1 MSAPVTVN
9 EKKEFIRWFLN
20 EYQLKR
26 RECIWIL
33 NFLMS
38 NDSLLEKVHF
48 VDQVKYCPRGIV
60 MSTTCIDEVP
70 FRFYKQSVM
79 TTDAEKSFHDLRIN
93 HTEEIYIQ
101 LNFKDGKRSYQYIAV
116 LEENPYIPVNKK
128 LMEKDQELVESFL
141 DYTLITYRK
150 NELMKQIDEALD
162 QKDQALFERLVN
174 DLKILI

>member
-20 EYQLKR
+20 EHQLKR

-38 NDSLLEKVHF
+38 NDHLLEKVHF
-48 VDQVKYCPRGIV
+48 VDQVKYCPRGII
-60 MSTTCIDEVP
+60 MSTTCVDEVP

-93 HTEEIYIQ
+93 HKEDIYIQ
-101 LNFKDGKRSYQYIAV
+101 LNFRDGKRTYQYIAV
-116 LEENPYIPVNKK
+116 LEDNPYLPVNRK
-128 LMEKDQELVESFL
+128 LVEKDQELAENFL
-141 DYTLITYRK
+141 DYTLKTYRR
-150 NELMKQIDEALD
+150 NELKRKIDEALD
-162 QKDQALFERLVN
+162 KRDEILFTSLVKELN
-174 DLKILI
+174 SIN